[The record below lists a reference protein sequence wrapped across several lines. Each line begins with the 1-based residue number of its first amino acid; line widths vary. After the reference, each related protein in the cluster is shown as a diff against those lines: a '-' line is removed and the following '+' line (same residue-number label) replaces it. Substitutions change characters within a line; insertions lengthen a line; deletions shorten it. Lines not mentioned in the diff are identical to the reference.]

1 MATVKSETEKKET
14 VSAGKK
20 GTAAKKSAAKKSPAK
35 KTAAKKTT
43 VKKTTSKA
51 AAKTKKTAERIG
63 NLLIVESP
71 AKAKTIK
78 KYLGSSF
85 EVLSSKGHIR
95 DLPASRLG
103 VDVEHDFVPEYI
115 VSRKDGKQA
124 ILKELANAAAKSDH
138 IYLATDPDREG
149 EAIAWHLAG
158 LLGLDPKAPI
168 RVTFNEIT
176 KKAVVHGVDHPR
188 QINENLF
195 NAQQTRR
202 VLDRIVGYKLS
213 PLLWRKVKK
222 GLSAGRVQSVATRL
236 VVEKERD
243 IQAFQPVEYWVLD
256 GLFSEKKKEFSARF
270 TGTDKKKIVLENE
283 EQTKAIAEAVKNA
296 PCKVCSVKKQQR
308 LKNPR
313 PPFTTSSLQQDA
325 SSGLNM
331 RPQVTM
337 SVAQSL
343 YEGVDI
349 KGIGLVGL
357 ITYMRTDSLR
367 ISDEAAAAAKEYI
380 TQTYGS
386 EYSPAKPHVFKT
398 KASSQDA
405 HEAIRPTDINLTPDS
420 IKASLTN
427 DQYRLYKMIW
437 SRFLA
442 SRMASAVYDT
452 VSVEISAGEYR
463 FRASGS
469 TPKFKGFTAVYNY
482 SDENDEE
489 NAKLPVLEEG
499 QALVLK
505 DVKTEQ
511 KFTQPP
517 TRYTEAS
524 LIRALEENGIGR
536 PSTYAPTISTIL
548 ERQYVEKDSKQL
560 VPTQLGFIT
569 TDIMTENFNDIVDIS
584 FTAGIEEKLDEVEAG
599 KRTYLDILSS
609 FYGPFEE
616 ELKAADK
623 KLEKAQIK
631 VEDEVS
637 DVPCELCGRMMVYKV
652 SRYGRFLACPN
663 YPECKN
669 TKSIVTESE
678 GKCPKC
684 GKKMIVRKSKKGKV
698 YFVCEDYKGCN
709 YMTWDTPVADLC
721 PNCSST
727 LFRHGSKL
735 VCQHEGCGY
744 EQKAPKAAKAEE
756 NA

>member
-1 MATVKSETEKKET
+1 MATAK
-14 VSAGKK
+14 
-20 GTAAKKSAAKKSPAK
+20 TAVK

-43 VKKTTSKA
+43 
-51 AAKTKKTAERIG
+51 AKTVGAKTATRAKKTAEKIE

-103 VDVEHDFVPEYI
+103 VDVENEFTPEYI

-124 ILKELANAAAKSDH
+124 ILKELANAAAKSGK

-158 LLGLDPKAPI
+158 LLGLDPKDPI

-176 KKAVVHGVDHPR
+176 KNAVRNGVEHPR
-188 QINENLF
+188 RINENLF

-236 VVEKERD
+236 VVEKERE
-243 IQAFQPVEYWVLD
+243 IEAFKPVEYWVLD
-256 GLFSEKKKEFSARF
+256 GLFAEKKKEFTARF
-270 TGTDKKKIVLENE
+270 YGTKNKKTALENQ
-283 EQTKAIAEAVKNA
+283 EQTQTVVDAVKNA
-296 PCKVCSVKKQQR
+296 DCSVYSVKKQQKV
-308 LKNPR
+308 KNPK

-331 RPQVTM
+331 RPQITM

-349 KGIGLVGL
+349 KGVGLVGL

-367 ISDEAAAAAKEYI
+367 ISAEAAAASKDYI
-380 TQTYGS
+380 AQTYGE
-386 EYSPAKPHVFKT
+386 EYAPKKPHIFKS
-398 KASSQDA
+398 KASAQDA
-405 HEAIRPTDINLTPDS
+405 HEAIRPTDITLTPDS
-420 IKASLTN
+420 IKASLSN

-442 SRMASAVYDT
+442 SQMASAVYDT
-452 VSVEISAGEYR
+452 VTVEISAGDYI
-463 FRASGS
+463 FRASGA

-482 SDENDEE
+482 SDETDEE
-489 NAKLPVLEEG
+489 TSKLPALEEG
-499 QALVLK
+499 QSVTLK
-505 DVKTEQ
+505 DLKTEQ

-536 PSTYAPTISTIL
+536 PSTYAPTIGTIL
-548 ERQYVEKDSKQL
+548 ERQYVEKDGKQL

-569 TDIMTENFNDIVDIS
+569 TDIMTENFKDIVDIS
-584 FTAGIEEKLDEVEAG
+584 FTAGIEEKLDEVEEG
-599 KRTYLDILSS
+599 KQTYLEVLTS

-616 ELKAADK
+616 ELKAADEN
-623 KLEKAQIK
+623 LEKAKIK

-637 DVPCELCGRMMVYKV
+637 DIPCELCGRMMVYKV
-652 SRYGRFLACPN
+652 SRYGKFLACPN

-669 TKSIVTESE
+669 TKSIVTESD

-709 YMTWDTPVADLC
+709 YMTWDTPVADVC
-721 PNCSST
+721 PKCGST

-735 VCQHEGCGY
+735 VCQHEGCEY
-744 EQKAPKAAKAEE
+744 EQKAPKNEKK
-756 NA
+756 

>member
-1 MATVKSETEKKET
+1 MSTSENAAVTPEANPAAEADK
-14 VSAGKK
+14 
-20 GTAAKKSAAKKSPAK
+20 AAKPAVKKTAAK
-35 KTAAKKTT
+35 KTAAKKTSAR
-43 VKKTTSKA
+43 KTA
-51 AAKTKKTAERIG
+51 AKKTAAKKTASKKSAEKIG

-103 VDVEHDFVPEYI
+103 VDVEHDFTPEYI

-124 ILKELANAAAKSDH
+124 ILKELANAAAKSEH
-138 IYLATDPDREG
+138 VYLATDPDREG
-149 EAIAWHLAG
+149 EAIAWHLAQ
-158 LLGLDPKAPI
+158 LLGLDPKDPV

-176 KKAVVHGVDHPR
+176 KNAVVNGVKNPR
-188 QINENLF
+188 TINENLF

-236 VVEKERD
+236 VVEKERE
-243 IQAFQPVEYWVLD
+243 IEAFQPVEYWVLD
-256 GLFSEKKKEFSARF
+256 GLFSDKKKEFSARF
-270 TGTDKKKIVLENE
+270 YGSAQKKMTLENQE
-283 EQTKAIAEAVKNA
+283 TTQNVAEAVRNA
-296 PCKVCSVKKQQR
+296 ECTVRSVKKQQR
-308 LKNPR
+308 IKNPK

-331 RPQVTM
+331 RPQITM

-349 KGIGLVGL
+349 KGVGLVGL

-367 ISDEAAAAAKEYI
+367 ISDEAAASSGEYI
-380 TQTYGS
+380 SRVFGE
-386 EYSPAKPHVFKT
+386 EYCPKKPHVFKSR
-398 KASSQDA
+398 ASAQDA

-420 IKASLTN
+420 IKSSLSN

-452 VSVEISAGEYR
+452 VSVEIAAGDYM

-469 TPKFKGFTAVYNY
+469 TPRFKGFTAVYNY
-482 SDENDEE
+482 ADENDD
-489 NAKLPVLEEG
+489 NNSKLPALEEG
-499 QALVLK
+499 QQVILK
-505 DVKTEQ
+505 DLKSEQ

-548 ERQYVEKDSKQL
+548 ERQYVEKEAKQL

-584 FTAGIEEKLDEVEAG
+584 FTAGIEEKLDEVEEG
-599 KRTYLDILSS
+599 KRTYLDIMRS
-609 FYGPFEE
+609 FYGPFDK
-616 ELKAADK
+616 ELQAADQH
-623 KLEKAQIK
+623 LEKAQIK

-652 SRYGRFLACPN
+652 SRYGKFLACPN

-669 TKSIVTESE
+669 TKSIVTESD

-709 YMTWDTPVADLC
+709 YMTWDTPVSDVC
-721 PNCSST
+721 PKCGAT
-727 LFRHGSKL
+727 LFKHGGKL
-735 VCQHEGCGY
+735 VCQREGCGY
-744 EQKAPKAAKAEE
+744 EQKAAKAEK
-756 NA
+756 